1 MVLSSKTI
9 DELFDDDDYMTEEE
23 FLQSYEYVETINGV
37 EHWQL
42 KLDVLAQIK
51 LENGITDQF

>member
-42 KLDVLAQIK
+42 KPDVLAQIK
-51 LENGITDQF
+51 LENGITD

>member
-9 DELFDDDDYMTEEE
+9 DELFDDDDYMTEKE

-42 KLDVLAQIK
+42 KPDVLAQIK
-51 LENGITDQF
+51 LENGITD

>member
-1 MVLSSKTI
+1 MAMAILSKSI
-9 DELFDDDDYMTEEE
+9 EELFDDDDYMTEEE

-42 KLDVLAQIK
+42 KPDVFAQIK
-51 LENGITDQF
+51 LENGITD

>member
-51 LENGITDQF
+51 LENGITD